1 MSTPSFKLLWIVLV
15 TALLATAPAH
25 ADKGRGSGRQPS
37 PGYSLDRAV
46 EGVRSRTGG
55 RVLSVDTVRRDG
67 RSIYD
72 IKVLTD
78 DGRVRRMAIDGETGE
93 PLQRPSRPRRRGN
106 GDAYPRR

>member
-1 MSTPSFKLLWIVLV
+1 MTKLSSKSLLIFLIA
-15 TALLATAPAH
+15 ALLLASPVL
-25 ADKGRGSGRQPS
+25 ADKRRGGGMNGP

-46 EGVRSRTGG
+46 EGVRSSTGG
-55 RVLSVDTVRRDG
+55 RVLSADTRSRDG

-93 PLQRPSRPRRRGN
+93 TLRRRPR
-106 GDAYPRR
+106 